1 MFKEEEDREYE
12 ITLKLRGA
20 ETILIVS
27 TMRHISYKRSISIIV
42 ILNKFIFI
50 ENSYLEY
57 SINGDI
63 SVQNDLYCCI
73 VTMPPR
79 PSIPSEDVQINDTDT
94 ELTGPENTQEPVG
107 SSNPILIGQLR
118 MIQVVR

>member
-1 MFKEEEDREYE
+1 
-12 ITLKLRGA
+12 
-20 ETILIVS
+20 
-27 TMRHISYKRSISIIV
+27 MRHISYKRSISIIV

-50 ENSYLEY
+50 ENSYLKY
-57 SINGDI
+57 IINGDI
-63 SVQNDLYCCI
+63 SVQNDLCCCI

-79 PSIPSEDVQINDTDT
+79 PSIPSEEVQLNDTDT

-118 MIQVVR
+118 MI